1 MGVLSVQSSA
11 ALGIQRGLDDM
22 RKNAADIASSDQLN
36 NAGQETDLVSSLVDL
51 KQNQVQVQASA
62 KVVSALDEVIG
73 TVIDTVA
80 WKSIVNLIIEVFLDS
95 SRRS

>member
-11 ALGIQRGLDDM
+11 VQGIQRGLDGM
-22 RKNAADIASSDQLN
+22 RKDAAEIASVDELN
-36 NAGQETDLVSSLVDL
+36 KAGQETDLTGSLVDL

-73 TVIDTVA
+73 SIIDTRA
-80 WKSIVNLIIEVFLDS
+80 
-95 SRRS
+95 